1 MLYHLINHL
10 GSLYDFPGERLINY
24 LSFRAG
30 VGVLLALIMGLV
42 FGKRIIGRLQKML
55 IGEEI
60 RDLGI
65 EGQLQKKGTPTMGGI
80 IILLCIL
87 VPTLLLAD
95 LTNMYTWLMIIST
108 VWLGTLGF
116 LDDYIKVFKK
126 NKAGLQGKF
135 KIIGQVGIGVI
146 VSLILYKG
154 DTFTVQERIPDF
166 KFQISNYAQADTQGS
181 SSEGKSE
188 IRNLKAETQ
197 RLSAPH
203 KSTTTTIPFFKNNE
217 FDYTMLVPD
226 FFGEHKQDV
235 GWLIFMLVTIFIIA
249 AVSNGANL
257 TDGMDGLASG
267 VSIIIGITLGILAY
281 LSNNIIYADYLQ
293 IMYIPGSGELVIFMA
308 IVIGALIGFLW
319 YNTYPA
325 QVFMGDTGSLALGGI
340 IGVFAIV
347 IRKELLIPILCGI
360 FFVESLSVILQTAYF
375 KYSKHKYGEGRRI
388 FKMSPLHHHFQ
399 KPGDGSIKAL
409 MQKPYKPLPEAKIV
423 VRFWIVAALLAI
435 TAILTLKV
443 R

>member
-1 MLYHLINHL
+1 MLYHLINYL
-10 GSLYDFPGERLINY
+10 GANYDFPGERLINY
-24 LSFRAG
+24 ISFRAG
-30 VGVLLALIMGLV
+30 VGVLLALVMGLV
-42 FGKRIIGRLQKML
+42 VGKRIIRRLQKKL

-60 RDLGI
+60 RDLGL
-65 EGQLQKKGTPTMGGI
+65 EGQMQKKGTPTMGGI

-95 LTNMYTWLMIIST
+95 LTNMYTWLMVIST

-135 KIIGQVGIGVI
+135 KIIGQIGIGII

-154 DTFTVQERIPDF
+154 DTFTVREKVPASHPQ
-166 KFQISNYAQADTQGS
+166 AQQLVIN
-181 SSEGKSE
+181 EGGTEKL
-188 IRNLKAETQ
+188 IYLNA
-197 RLSAPH
+197 AH
-203 KSTTTTIPFFKNNE
+203 KSTKTTIPFFKNNE

-226 FFGEHKQDV
+226 FFGKQKQDI
-235 GWLIFMLVTIFIIA
+235 GWIIFMLVTIFIIT

-267 VSIIIGITLGILAY
+267 ISIVIGVTLGILAY
-281 LSNNIIYADYLQ
+281 LSSNVIYADYLQ
-293 IMYIPGSGELVIFMA
+293 IMYIPGSGEMVIFMA
-308 IVIGALIGFLW
+308 IVIGSLIGFLW

-360 FFVESLSVILQTAYF
+360 FFVESLSVIMQTAYF
-375 KYSKHKYGEGRRI
+375 KYTKKKYGEGRRI

-399 KPGDGSIKAL
+399 KPGDGSIKSL
-409 MQKPYKPLPEAKIV
+409 IQKPFTPLPEAKIV
-423 VRFWIVAALLAI
+423 VRFWIVTALLAI
-435 TAILTLKV
+435 ASILTLKV

>member
-1 MLYHLINHL
+1 MLYHLINYL
-10 GSLYDFPGERLINY
+10 GTIYEFPGERLINY
-24 LSFRAG
+24 ISFRAG

-42 FGKRIIGRLQKML
+42 FGKYIIRKLQKKL

-60 RDLGI
+60 RDLGL
-65 EGQLQKKGTPTMGGI
+65 EGQMQKKGTPTMGGI
-80 IILLCIL
+80 IILISIL

-126 NKAGLQGKF
+126 NKEGLQGKF
-135 KIIGQVGIGVI
+135 KIIGQIGIGII
-146 VSLILYKG
+146 VSLVLYKS
-154 DTFTVQERIPDF
+154 DSFTVREKVTAAHPQ
-166 KFQISNYAQADTQGS
+166 AQQLVINEDGS
-181 SSEGKSE
+181 EKIIYLTE
-188 IRNLKAETQ
+188 A
-197 RLSAPH
+197 H
-203 KSTTTTIPFFKNNE
+203 KSTKTTIPFFKNNE

-226 FFGEHKQDV
+226 FFGDYKQSA
-235 GWLIFMLVTIFIIA
+235 GWIIFMLVTIFIIA

-267 VSIIIGITLGILAY
+267 VSIVIGVTLGILAY
-281 LSNNIIYADYLQ
+281 LSSNVIYADYLQ
-293 IMYIPGSGELVIFMA
+293 IMYIPNSGELVIFMA

-319 YNTYPA
+319 YNSYPA

-360 FFVESLSVILQTAYF
+360 FFVESLSVIMQTFYF
-375 KYSKHKYGEGRRI
+375 KYTKRKYGEGRRI

-409 MQKPYKPLPEAKIV
+409 IQAPLRPLPESKIV